1 MRGPPVGWWAG
12 RRQGGRGFCV
22 CCRASAGGGQ
32 FGKLSK
38 SRIDAGG
45 AGSGGRCP
53 RRCRWRAGPGLR
65 QVGRARG
72 AGFADIMTLTASG
85 QQNRRESFPSLPVV
99 ASSCWRWW
107 RWRLGALQAWGRSSA
122 DLGRG
127 GRWECGRLCWGRWR
141 QGLKLGR
148 RCGRRGWVACS
159 GWGVIGPLWA
169 AGVAGDG
176 AGAWPSVCLSP
187 SLRLPLRGVG
197 RPLGLVLGRLL
208 CSSAALR
215 GERARGVAGPLL
227 FVKINK
233 LCPKNA
239 AL

>member
-1 MRGPPVGWWAG
+1 MEGTESICRIDSGGENVRGPPVGWWAG
-12 RRQGGRGFCV
+12 CRQGGRGFCV

-99 ASSCWRWW
+99 ASSR
-107 RWRLGALQAWGRSSA
+107 RRAGA
-122 DLGRG
+122 G
-127 GRWECGRLCWGRWR
+127 GGGGWECS
-141 QGLKLGR
+141 
-148 RCGRRGWVACS
+148 RRG
-159 GWGVIGPLWA
+159 
-169 AGVAGDG
+169 
-176 AGAWPSVCLSP
+176 
-187 SLRLPLRGVG
+187 
-197 RPLGLVLGRLL
+197 
-208 CSSAALR
+208 
-215 GERARGVAGPLL
+215 AGPLL
-227 FVKINK
+227 IWGGVGGS
-233 LCPKNA
+233 A
-239 AL
+239 GAGGGRG